1 MEACSVVQSVIS
13 ILGAVIGAYIGGRM
27 ALKSAS
33 KQIEANKEEAEK
45 QRAFE
50 AIQSQRKFIIQRKI
64 EAYEFALKV
73 LPEFPKNAEML
84 HNAWAAAS
92 LLYIYLPK
100 DKIKLASS
108 FDLIGLETVH
118 IPPRKEYPPNP
129 LRQKKWAE
137 DYNELRSYINKEISA
152 LYNNELSQGSVHT
165 L

>member
-1 MEACSVVQSVIS
+1 METYQVVQSVIS
-13 ILGAVIGAYIGGRM
+13 ILGVGIGSYIGGHM

-73 LPEFPKNAEML
+73 LPEFPKNVEML

-100 DKIKLASS
+100 DKMGLASC
-108 FDLIGLETVH
+108 FDLYAPATAH
-118 IPPRKEYPPNP
+118 IPPRENRPPNP
-129 LRQKKWAE
+129 LQQKKWAE
-137 DYNELRSYINKEISA
+137 DYNKLRSYINKEICA
-152 LYNNELSQGSVHT
+152 LYNNELSH
-165 L
+165 